1 MFRWVALLAALLLIL
16 SAVSVSAADTP
27 TATPVPDTS
36 SYQVRSGDTLGSIAA
51 HFHTTIGAIMRLNK
65 LADPQLVVL
74 GQTLLIPASTE
85 TPASTEV
92 PAGTTTLIAPA
103 TAEVTPAV
111 TAEIP
116 AVTPTFDYGIEAFFD
131 NQDVS
136 SVVQQITSL
145 GMQWTKVRVEWRDLE
160 PSKGSI
166 DYTHLDAV
174 IDALQAAQLNVLLT
188 VTDAPDWARSSHLE
202 NGPPDDFSTYVAFIG
217 ALAAHYA
224 GKVRAYEIWNEPNLR
239 REWNSTVHPL
249 GAASY
254 ADLLRGAYAAV
265 KAADASAAV
274 VSAGLAPT
282 GFDDGVNAIDD
293 RQFLS
298 DLYANGLASISDAV
312 GAHPFGFA
320 NPPDAVC
327 CQAPAGV
334 ASHYGHPS
342 FYFLDTL
349 NDYHNIMVMN
359 GDTSKLIWVTQF
371 GWGSSED
378 TSSPPPDSI
387 YFSYTSLAQQ
397 AAYIPRAFE
406 LGAKSQFV
414 GMMILYNLNAC
425 TVQPENY
432 EACYYSLIA
441 PSGQSRPVFNTLS
454 MIFSTAVQR

>member
-1 MFRWVALLAALLLIL
+1 MFRWIALLAALLLIL
-16 SAVSVSAADTP
+16 STISVSAADTP
-27 TATPVPDTS
+27 TATLVPDTI
-36 SYQVRSGDTLGSIAA
+36 SYQVSRGDTLGSIAA

-65 LADPQLVVL
+65 LTDPQLVVL

-85 TPASTEV
+85 MPASTE
-92 PAGTTTLIAPA
+92 IPA
-103 TAEVTPAV
+103 TATLAAPAATESVSVITPEVQP
-111 TAEIP
+111 
-116 AVTPTFDYGIEAFFD
+116 VTPTFDYGIEAFFD

-136 SVVQQITSL
+136 SVVQQITRL
-145 GMQWTKVRVEWRDLE
+145 GMQWTKIRVEWRELE
-160 PSKGSI
+160 PNKGLI
-166 DYTHLDAV
+166 DYSHLDAI
-174 IDALQAAQLNVLLT
+174 IDALQAAKLNVLLT

-202 NGPPDDFSTYVAFIG
+202 NGPPDDFSTYTSFIG

-239 REWNSTVHPL
+239 REWNSAVHPI

-254 ADLLRGAYAAV
+254 ADLLRGAYTTV
-265 KAADASAAV
+265 KAADSSAAV

-298 DLYANGLASISDAV
+298 DLYANGLANISDAV

-320 NPPDAVC
+320 NPPDAIC

-349 NDYHNIMVMN
+349 NDYHNIMVIN

-378 TSSPPPDSI
+378 TSPPPPSSI

-425 TVQPENY
+425 TAQPDNY

-441 PSGQSRPVFNTLS
+441 PSGQPRPIFNTLS
-454 MIFSTAVQR
+454 MVFATAVQR